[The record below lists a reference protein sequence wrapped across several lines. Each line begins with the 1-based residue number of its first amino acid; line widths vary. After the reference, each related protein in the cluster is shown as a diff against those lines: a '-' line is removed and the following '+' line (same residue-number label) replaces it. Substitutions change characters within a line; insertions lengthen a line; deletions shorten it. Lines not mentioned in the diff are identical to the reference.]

1 MSSNFSLAIVQYC
14 LTRYGMT
21 TYITFGNIGLLFNI
35 AVFSQPTHRRNPSSL
50 YILTMS
56 ICAFIG
62 LNISVIPVIY
72 AIDHPNSLNSSAFYC
87 YFQFYFR
94 HAFNQMMRTLFIL
107 ACANRYAM
115 SSNQA
120 RIRSFSQYKTTI
132 RIIPSVIVFWLS
144 LSIFPTV
151 LFSNTDGKCT
161 ANNPVTKIIVSTY
174 ILLVLGIIP
183 LISMTIFSI
192 LLYTNLKRM
201 RGRIQ
206 PIVNE
211 NPPINQ
217 LLRKRDRDMLRML
230 LIEIVCY
237 IITTIPTAAM
247 LMYTAIT
254 VRFIKDS
261 QRLQIE
267 SFVSYFTT
275 IFLLYANNSLS
286 FWIYIN
292 ASRSFRLEFKNLIIK
307 WYAFITNKQV
317 RINEIN

>member
-1 MSSNFSLAIVQYC
+1 MSSNFSLAIVQDC

-21 TYITFGNIGLLFNI
+21 TYITFGNTGLLFNTAI
-35 AVFSQPTHRRNPSSL
+35 FSQPPHRRNPFSL

-72 AIDHPNSLNSSAFYC
+72 AVDHLNSLNSSAFYC
-87 YFQFYFR
+87 YLQLYFR
-94 HAFNQMMRTLFIL
+94 HAFNQMMRTFFIL

-151 LFSNTDGKCT
+151 LQSKTDGKCE
-161 ANNPVTKIIVSTY
+161 AGNPLTKVIVSTY

-183 LISMTIFSI
+183 LISMMIFSI

-237 IITTIPTAAM
+237 IITTIPAAGMYIYVAVTAG
-247 LMYTAIT
+247 L
-254 VRFIKDS
+254 IKND

-267 SFVSYFTT
+267 SFLYYLTT
-275 IFLLYANNSLS
+275 TFLLYANNCLS
-286 FWIYIN
+286 FWIYIS

-307 WYAFITNKQV
+307 WYAFITGKPR